1 MSWEKSNYTAA
12 GAALLSES
20 LSGGALV
27 ITRAVSGTGTADADL
42 SEETGVSGE
51 THDLKLLDI
60 ETVESNGETARR
72 VKIQITGADETYI
85 MHQVGVYGRLND
97 DAETLLFIMQDAR
110 GVEVPSTKV
119 NGDFEIELSAL
130 LAVSN
135 KANISITVDPQMQ
148 ALAKL
153 VKAEI
158 EKHNADASAHA
169 ATITAAVS
177 AAVKNLSE
185 SGEILNEEQV
195 KALIKEQ
202 VDGGTGGGYY
212 GSYKLTLAADEWK
225 PARSEDD
232 YENAGGMD
240 YYQCIYDA
248 ELSDSTSELVP
259 VGVVSPGSFYTT
271 TKAGVLNGCETHD
284 GFIRFF
290 AQRIPEADIQA
301 TVTLFGKGDGSG
313 ETGSVSIGQGLKR
326 DASGAIAV
334 RIGEGL
340 DFDSANALTVR
351 KETVMTSEDLL
362 DEEETQQEIVD
373 IYTTSTFG
381 NNNSYKDSSIHTYLN
396 GTFYNLIDSN
406 IRAAIK
412 QVKIPYQ
419 NGTGSGG
426 SLATGSNGL
435 STKVF
440 LLSGYEVGWT
450 TSDNGYFP
458 KDGVRLAYFGNSSSG
473 NSKRIAY
480 NGSSAAIWWLRSPY
494 TSLSNNVWFVSTDGS
509 SYGSWCLDSCGV
521 RPAFILPSTLVV
533 SDDGTVSV
541 NTAPTVST
549 DGAALGRKNAAFAW
563 KYTVRDADGDTLTV
577 TERLDGKTTKTRTGV
592 ASGTALAFEQ
602 TASAAGFQ
610 KILNGNHTIT
620 VEVSD
625 GKETVSTSAT
635 FTKAVHAASVTLAEP
650 LAVEGDITV
659 AVLQV
664 TGSIPDD
671 AKFKAEVTNNALDS
685 SPVWQDATTEV
696 KKGVNIVFENK
707 TATNGAAFNFRVS
720 VERGESGEGGY
731 IEAVSGAFQ

>member
-20 LSGGALV
+20 LSGGALT
-27 ITRAVSGTGTADADL
+27 ITRAVSGTGSADTDL
-42 SEETGVSGE
+42 SEETTVSG
-51 THDLKLLDI
+51 DLHELMLLGI
-60 ETVESNGETARR
+60 ETIEDDDGHPARKVSVHTESGDDA
-72 VKIQITGADETYI
+72 YL
-85 MHQVGVYGRLND
+85 MHQVGVFGRLND
-97 DAETLLFIMQDAR
+97 GEEVLLFLMQDER
-110 GVEVPSTKV
+110 GVEIPASGTNANFAFDV
-119 NGDFEIELSAL
+119 DIL

-135 KANISITVDPQMQ
+135 KANISLTLAPQVQ
-148 ALAKL
+148 ALMKL

-169 ATITAAVS
+169 TTITAAVS

-212 GSYKLTLAADEWK
+212 GSYELILAADGWK

-301 TVTLFGKGDGSG
+301 TVTLFGKGGGSG

-373 IYTTSTFG
+373 ML
-381 NNNSYKDSSIHTYLN
+381 K
-396 GTFYNLIDSN
+396 
-406 IRAAIK
+406 
-412 QVKIPYQ
+412 
-419 NGTGSGG
+419 
-426 SLATGSNGL
+426 
-435 STKVF
+435 
-440 LLSGYEVGWT
+440 
-450 TSDNGYFP
+450 
-458 KDGVRLAYFGNSSSG
+458 
-473 NSKRIAY
+473 
-480 NGSSAAIWWLRSPY
+480 
-494 TSLSNNVWFVSTDGS
+494 
-509 SYGSWCLDSCGV
+509 
-521 RPAFILPSTLVV
+521 
-533 SDDGTVSV
+533 
-541 NTAPTVST
+541 
-549 DGAALGRKNAAFAW
+549 
-563 KYTVRDADGDTLTV
+563 
-577 TERLDGKTTKTRTGV
+577 
-592 ASGTALAFEQ
+592 
-602 TASAAGFQ
+602 
-610 KILNGNHTIT
+610 
-620 VEVSD
+620 
-625 GKETVSTSAT
+625 
-635 FTKAVHAASVTLAEP
+635 
-650 LAVEGDITV
+650 
-659 AVLQV
+659 
-664 TGSIPDD
+664 
-671 AKFKAEVTNNALDS
+671 
-685 SPVWQDATTEV
+685 
-696 KKGVNIVFENK
+696 
-707 TATNGAAFNFRVS
+707 
-720 VERGESGEGGY
+720 
-731 IEAVSGAFQ
+731 

>member
-97 DAETLLFIMQDAR
+97 DAETLLFIMQDER

-148 ALAKL
+148 ALAKM
-153 VKAEI
+153 VRAEV
-158 EKHNADASAHA
+158 EKHNKDASAHTEA
-169 ATITAAVS
+169 ITAAVGNAMES
-177 AAVKNLSE
+177 LKE
-185 SGEILNEEQV
+185 SGDVVSEEQV
-195 KALIKEQ
+195 KALIQEQ

-212 GSYKLTLAADEWK
+212 GSYELTLAADGWK

-301 TVTLFGKGDGSG
+301 TVTLFGKGGGSG

-362 DEEETQQEIVD
+362 NEEETQQEIVD
-373 IYTTSTFG
+373 ML
-381 NNNSYKDSSIHTYLN
+381 K
-396 GTFYNLIDSN
+396 
-406 IRAAIK
+406 
-412 QVKIPYQ
+412 
-419 NGTGSGG
+419 
-426 SLATGSNGL
+426 
-435 STKVF
+435 
-440 LLSGYEVGWT
+440 
-450 TSDNGYFP
+450 
-458 KDGVRLAYFGNSSSG
+458 
-473 NSKRIAY
+473 
-480 NGSSAAIWWLRSPY
+480 
-494 TSLSNNVWFVSTDGS
+494 
-509 SYGSWCLDSCGV
+509 
-521 RPAFILPSTLVV
+521 
-533 SDDGTVSV
+533 
-541 NTAPTVST
+541 
-549 DGAALGRKNAAFAW
+549 
-563 KYTVRDADGDTLTV
+563 
-577 TERLDGKTTKTRTGV
+577 
-592 ASGTALAFEQ
+592 
-602 TASAAGFQ
+602 
-610 KILNGNHTIT
+610 
-620 VEVSD
+620 
-625 GKETVSTSAT
+625 
-635 FTKAVHAASVTLAEP
+635 
-650 LAVEGDITV
+650 
-659 AVLQV
+659 
-664 TGSIPDD
+664 
-671 AKFKAEVTNNALDS
+671 
-685 SPVWQDATTEV
+685 
-696 KKGVNIVFENK
+696 
-707 TATNGAAFNFRVS
+707 
-720 VERGESGEGGY
+720 
-731 IEAVSGAFQ
+731 

>member
-97 DAETLLFIMQDAR
+97 DAETLLFIMQDER

-148 ALAKL
+148 ALAKM
-153 VKAEI
+153 VKAEV
-158 EKHNADASAHA
+158 EKHNKDASAHA
-169 ATITAAVS
+169 DAITAAVGNAMKS
-177 AAVKNLSE
+177 LKE
-185 SGEILNEEQV
+185 SGDVVSEEQV

-202 VDGGTGGGYY
+202 LDGGTGGGYY
-212 GSYKLTLAADEWK
+212 GSYKLTLAADGWK

-248 ELSDSTSELVP
+248 ELPDSTSELVP

-301 TVTLFGKGDGSG
+301 TVTLFGKGGGSG

-362 DEEETQQEIVD
+362 NEEETQQEIVD
-373 IYTTSTFG
+373 ML
-381 NNNSYKDSSIHTYLN
+381 K
-396 GTFYNLIDSN
+396 
-406 IRAAIK
+406 
-412 QVKIPYQ
+412 
-419 NGTGSGG
+419 
-426 SLATGSNGL
+426 
-435 STKVF
+435 
-440 LLSGYEVGWT
+440 
-450 TSDNGYFP
+450 
-458 KDGVRLAYFGNSSSG
+458 
-473 NSKRIAY
+473 
-480 NGSSAAIWWLRSPY
+480 
-494 TSLSNNVWFVSTDGS
+494 
-509 SYGSWCLDSCGV
+509 
-521 RPAFILPSTLVV
+521 
-533 SDDGTVSV
+533 
-541 NTAPTVST
+541 
-549 DGAALGRKNAAFAW
+549 
-563 KYTVRDADGDTLTV
+563 
-577 TERLDGKTTKTRTGV
+577 
-592 ASGTALAFEQ
+592 
-602 TASAAGFQ
+602 
-610 KILNGNHTIT
+610 
-620 VEVSD
+620 
-625 GKETVSTSAT
+625 
-635 FTKAVHAASVTLAEP
+635 
-650 LAVEGDITV
+650 
-659 AVLQV
+659 
-664 TGSIPDD
+664 
-671 AKFKAEVTNNALDS
+671 
-685 SPVWQDATTEV
+685 
-696 KKGVNIVFENK
+696 
-707 TATNGAAFNFRVS
+707 
-720 VERGESGEGGY
+720 
-731 IEAVSGAFQ
+731 

>member
-1 MSWEKSNYTAA
+1 MSWEKSSYTAA

-42 SEETGVSGE
+42 SGETGVSGE

-60 ETVESNGETARR
+60 ETVESGGETARR

-148 ALAKL
+148 ALAKM

-158 EKHNADASAHA
+158 EKHNANADAHA

-212 GSYKLTLAADEWK
+212 GSYELTLAADGWK

-351 KETVMTSEDLL
+351 KETAMTSEDLL

-373 IYTTSTFG
+373 ML
-381 NNNSYKDSSIHTYLN
+381 K
-396 GTFYNLIDSN
+396 
-406 IRAAIK
+406 
-412 QVKIPYQ
+412 
-419 NGTGSGG
+419 
-426 SLATGSNGL
+426 
-435 STKVF
+435 
-440 LLSGYEVGWT
+440 
-450 TSDNGYFP
+450 
-458 KDGVRLAYFGNSSSG
+458 
-473 NSKRIAY
+473 
-480 NGSSAAIWWLRSPY
+480 
-494 TSLSNNVWFVSTDGS
+494 
-509 SYGSWCLDSCGV
+509 
-521 RPAFILPSTLVV
+521 
-533 SDDGTVSV
+533 
-541 NTAPTVST
+541 
-549 DGAALGRKNAAFAW
+549 
-563 KYTVRDADGDTLTV
+563 
-577 TERLDGKTTKTRTGV
+577 
-592 ASGTALAFEQ
+592 
-602 TASAAGFQ
+602 
-610 KILNGNHTIT
+610 
-620 VEVSD
+620 
-625 GKETVSTSAT
+625 
-635 FTKAVHAASVTLAEP
+635 
-650 LAVEGDITV
+650 
-659 AVLQV
+659 
-664 TGSIPDD
+664 
-671 AKFKAEVTNNALDS
+671 
-685 SPVWQDATTEV
+685 
-696 KKGVNIVFENK
+696 
-707 TATNGAAFNFRVS
+707 
-720 VERGESGEGGY
+720 
-731 IEAVSGAFQ
+731 